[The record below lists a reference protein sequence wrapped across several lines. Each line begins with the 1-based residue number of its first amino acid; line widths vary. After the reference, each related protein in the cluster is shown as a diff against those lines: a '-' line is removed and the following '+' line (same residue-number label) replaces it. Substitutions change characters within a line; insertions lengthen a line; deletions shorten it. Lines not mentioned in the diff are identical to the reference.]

1 MSISGVGGSMAA
13 SVQSVMQ
20 HGRPQKPDPSAM
32 AADVFSLLDTAN
44 KGYIDSTDLA
54 GALASTGSAASA
66 EQLFGSMDADSD
78 GKVTQQE
85 LGSLLQ
91 KVADSLE
98 DSFGA
103 ARVGQA
109 MGNRPPPPPPGG
121 EDEGLSAEQ
130 IGSMA
135 AEAEASGSPQ
145 ASELSAL
152 AESFDEA
159 DTNQDGKV
167 SFQEAM
173 AFRASQANEAN
184 EAGGTGASGAG
195 RDGAAPPDAAA
206 REERLLARV
215 LDMLQQYGSQDS
227 SGSVAAAGSTL
238 SVSV

>member
-167 SFQEAM
+167 TFQEAM
-173 AFRASQANEAN
+173 AFRESQAN
-184 EAGGTGASGAG
+184 EAGGTGGTGAG

-227 SGSVAAAGSTL
+227 SGSVAVAGSTL

>member
-32 AADVFSLLDTAN
+32 AAEVFSLLDTAN

-54 GALASTGSAASA
+54 GALESTGSAASA

-109 MGNRPPPPPPGG
+109 MDNRPPPPPPGG

-152 AESFDEA
+152 AESFEEA

-173 AFRASQANEAN
+173 AFRESQAN

-227 SGSVAAAGSTL
+227 SGSVAATGSTL